1 MGFNQIEQIIVLQF
15 TLRTRELLMLHSYAG
30 FQAQR
35 AMHWSRISCLPKNVI
50 VSSFSYRFCW
60 LLHHMCVFRLEAR
73 TKWKSLISATLLKKK
88 KCPETSNSFD
98 LLLADFAEHDLQPFF
113 FFFLVVWPSD
123 HRKSLPLPDFTVLRV
138 AKTEQCW
145 VVVWEKEGGKKK
157 TCGIMTCGI
166 NNLEIDWSL
175 CSALM

>member
-73 TKWKSLISATLLKKK
+73 TKWKSLISATLLKRKMSRNK
-88 KCPETSNSFD
+88 QQFWSTFSRFCITWPP
-98 LLLADFAEHDLQPFF
+98 AFF
-113 FFFLVVWPSD
+113 FFFGRLTKRPQKVTSATRLYCAACCQDRAVLSCGL
-123 HRKSLPLPDFTVLRV
+123 RKRRG
-138 AKTEQCW
+138 
-145 VVVWEKEGGKKK
+145 EKKDLWYNDLWNK
-157 TCGIMTCGI
+157 
-166 NNLEIDWSL
+166 
-175 CSALM
+175 